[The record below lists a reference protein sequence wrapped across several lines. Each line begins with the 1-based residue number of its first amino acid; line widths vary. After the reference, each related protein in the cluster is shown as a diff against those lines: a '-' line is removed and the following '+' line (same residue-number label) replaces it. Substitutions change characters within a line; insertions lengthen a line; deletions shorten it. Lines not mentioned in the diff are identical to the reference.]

1 MISIAYLIGCHVFV
15 LCMKII
21 RISYRKR
28 RINLKGKYVLVLL
41 FVMLLAA
48 CGQVEPK
55 KETKKVEETVNEV
68 KETIGVTVIQ
78 KKHKEKKLQESEAK
92 LVIDI
97 LNKAEKQEITGSFG
111 EPEYEIQISR
121 DGKKETYYAWLRG
134 EDRRGWVQYKKA
146 MYMLNEKDTE
156 KLLDIFPNVS
166 EQKEDEMQV
175 SPLTEVTKKDLQ
187 ITAFHI
193 KTGDQNVNYTVRYTI
208 SQSLYNKLVKE
219 QEYYL
224 QLNFPEK
231 VQKLI
236 GAKESEII
244 LGEKVKEGYKQYELH
259 ATVLIKSASQS
270 QLKSLE
276 TYYENYD
283 LKILN
288 SEKEK
293 IGVFQNIIQIV
304 KDYGENM
311 NFQR

>member
-1 MISIAYLIGCHVFV
+1 
-15 LCMKII
+15 
-21 RISYRKR
+21 
-28 RINLKGKYVLVLL
+28 
-41 FVMLLAA
+41 MLLAS
-48 CGQVEPK
+48 CSQFEKK

-68 KETIGVTVIQ
+68 KETIEVTVIQ
-78 KKHKEKKLQESEAK
+78 KKYKEKKLQESEAK
-92 LVIDI
+92 VVIDI
-97 LNKAEKQEITGSFG
+97 MDKAEKQEITGSFG

-134 EDRRGWVQYKKA
+134 EDRRGWVQHKKA
-146 MYMLNEKDTE
+146 MYMLNKKDTE
-156 KLLDIFPNVS
+156 KLLAIFPNVS
-166 EQKEDEMQV
+166 EQKEDEIQV
-175 SPLTEVTKKDLQ
+175 GPLTEVTKKDLQ

-193 KTGDQNVNYTVRYTI
+193 KAGDQKVNYTVRYTI
-208 SQSLYNKLVKE
+208 SQSLYNKLEKE

-224 QLNFPEK
+224 QVIFPEK

-236 GAKESEII
+236 GAKESEKI

-259 ATVLIKSASQS
+259 ATVPIQGASES

-288 SEKEK
+288 SKQEK

-304 KDYGENM
+304 KEYGEKM
-311 NFQR
+311 NLQR

>member
-1 MISIAYLIGCHVFV
+1 
-15 LCMKII
+15 MK
-21 RISYRKR
+21 RK
-28 RINLKGKYVLVLL
+28 Y
-41 FVMLLAA
+41 VMLLFAMLLA
-48 CGQVEPK
+48 SCDQVEQK

-68 KETIGVTVIQ
+68 KETVGVTVIQ
-78 KKHKEKKLQESEAK
+78 KKDKEKKLQESEAK

-97 LNKAEKQEITGSFG
+97 LDKAEKQEITGSFG

-146 MYMLNEKDTE
+146 MYMLNKKDTE
-156 KLLDIFPNVS
+156 KLLAIFPNVS

-175 SPLTEVTKKDLQ
+175 GTLTEVTKKDLQ

-193 KTGDQNVNYTVRYTI
+193 KAGDQKVNYTVRYTI
-208 SQSLYNKLVKE
+208 SQSLYNKLEKE

-224 QLNFPEK
+224 QVVFPEK

-236 GAKESEII
+236 GAKESEKIS
-244 LGEKVKEGYKQYELH
+244 GEKVKEGYKQYELH
-259 ATVLIKSASQS
+259 AIVQVNEASES

-288 SEKEK
+288 SKKEK
-293 IGVFQNIIQIV
+293 IGAFQNIIQIV
-304 KDYGENM
+304 KEYGEKM
-311 NFQR
+311 NLQR